1 MSWREAKSLLTLRD
15 QVNALWPKRDRS
27 SDGTI
32 GDLAHS
38 ERKSDHNPNAGGVVT
53 AWDCDADLSLDPPV
67 NVGILVAAL
76 QSSKDPRI
84 KYLIWNRQIT
94 VKGNILQWK
103 PYHGAN
109 AHQHHCHISVSSDP
123 SLYDDPRRWDLRFG
137 LIDINPVPG
146 RELRIGMT
154 GDDVK
159 ALQAALKITADGKFG
174 PQTEAAVKGFQLSNG
189 LRVDGIVGPNTK
201 AALGI

>member
-1 MSWREAKSLLTLRD
+1 MNWRECESLKTLRD
-15 QVNALWPKRDRS
+15 QVNGLFPNRDRS

-38 ERKSDHNPNAGGVVT
+38 ERKSDHNPNAAGVVT
-53 AWDCDADLSLDPPV
+53 AWDCDADLSPTQ

-76 QSSKDPRI
+76 QASKDPRI

-94 VKGNILQWK
+94 VKGNIQQWK
-103 PYHGAN
+103 PYHGVN

-123 SLYDDPRRWDLRFG
+123 KLYDDPRRWDLRFG
-137 LIDINPVPG
+137 VIEIKPVPG
-146 RELRIGMT
+146 RDLRVGMT

-159 ALQAALKITADGKFG
+159 ALQTALKITADGKFG
-174 PQTEAAVKGFQLSNG
+174 PKTEASVKGFQLSNG
-189 LRVDGIVGPNTK
+189 LRADGIVGPNTK